1 METGGG
7 GASGGSYKWNR
18 KGIIARMAGLPDR
31 RAARQQPG
39 VGSNNCILIVIS
51 AGWVG
56 FPYILAARQQRGA
69 VVREHLHFH

>member
-31 RAARQQPG
+31 RAARQQ
-39 VGSNNCILIVIS
+39 L
-51 AGWVG
+51 
-56 FPYILAARQQRGA
+56 GA